1 MNSSAQSN
9 TDQWFC
15 MTPEDLEIYT
25 FNNSNV
31 ILNNFFF
38 DESSSFMSNKYNLIE
53 FSFIARN
60 RNTSYRHLNVQLIGL
75 NSDGQIILAMQPDP
89 LFDILSENSNEAV
102 TADSYILGSV
112 IDSIARICMIIYLDE

>member
-38 DESSSFMSNKYNLIE
+38 DESSSFMSNKYNVIE
-53 FSFIARN
+53 FSFSARN
-60 RNTSYRHLNVQLIGL
+60 RNESYRHLNVQLIGL